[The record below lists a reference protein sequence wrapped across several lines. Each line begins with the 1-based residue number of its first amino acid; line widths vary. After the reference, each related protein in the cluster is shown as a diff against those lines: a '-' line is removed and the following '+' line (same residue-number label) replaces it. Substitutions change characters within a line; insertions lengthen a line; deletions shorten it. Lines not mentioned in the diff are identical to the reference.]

1 VLTVLTRLLGVE
13 IDMAELEEFA
23 EGTDKQIRQLGNEM
37 KKEFL
42 QNFTRPIW
50 EREEPEKNG

>member
-1 VLTVLTRLLGVE
+1 VLEVLTRLLGVE
-13 IDMAELEEFA
+13 IDMAELEEYAGTA
-23 EGTDKQIRQLGNEM
+23 EVQIRELGNEM

-50 EREEPEKNG
+50 ERREPDEKG